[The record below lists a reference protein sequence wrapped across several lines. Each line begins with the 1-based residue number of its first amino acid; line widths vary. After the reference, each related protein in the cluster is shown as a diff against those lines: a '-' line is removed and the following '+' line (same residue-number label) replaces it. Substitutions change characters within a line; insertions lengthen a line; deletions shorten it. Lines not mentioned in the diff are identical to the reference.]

1 MLEELV
7 LAYEFVIKYVA
18 TAALSGNHIFNLVKL
33 RDQEQPPRC

>member
-18 TAALSGNHIFNLVKL
+18 TAALSGNHIFNLGKIKGSGTVA
-33 RDQEQPPRC
+33 RC